1 MRALWA
7 SGSDSRPKREMAG
20 VNTTAIYNIDAANE
34 APQREAA
41 EKLWTST
48 PQITVRQLHAVFTRI
63 IPTATRY
70 SIYSSIYAIPA
81 IV

>member
-34 APQREAA
+34 APQREEA